1 MHVRGE
7 GGWPHHPV
15 GGDAV
20 GRGVEPTR
28 KRHKVISH
36 HNMIALPLGIQGICQ
51 SSSTDPF
58 CKAVVGS

>member
-7 GGWPHHPV
+7 GGWPDDPV

-20 GRGVEPTR
+20 GRGVEPAE
-28 KRHKVISH
+28 RHRRLSQHSTISLH
-36 HNMIALPLGIQGICQ
+36 LQTVHQLII
-51 SSSTDPF
+51 TDPF